1 MGARLSPNAT
11 DDQLLREL
19 GDRISDLV
27 SRVLDQPEFT
37 EATQR
42 SKLKVSQLAGEATT
56 TALASMSA
64 TNVEIAAIREADAAI
79 AQHEI
84 SGRTQFARV
93 AKYALPIS
101 LIFGAAAFA
110 ITAAYVTY
118 LAYSWNTLLQLF
130 GAAQT
135 ITGVSVVS
143 LLVLFIVSFLLH
155 LAASV
160 LGIQSDTPG
169 LFTSRFTTGTFIGAL
184 CLICSAA
191 APISLIWLS
200 TTDAAGLSVAAAG
213 GLFTFLVLLFGYSVL
228 YLRYGAWYESG
239 FAAFKFYTPLHRQ
252 VIAQVGGIPPGFAAL
267 GSLST
272 ALVGWHKSFTR
283 FGKGVSRAWS
293 SKQPKIGH
301 AYDDVWLARK
311 WELDEARFGAIAT
324 WDDAMMDR
332 VIAPDLR
339 ARINQLIAP
348 GFSLASKPHDAPG
361 LRQMRAQEYV
371 VPVTVFK
378 EFKRLLDRIDGGA
391 IGIAGPRGSGKT
403 TLLEAQRSGLFL
415 EAGVSPPISIMESV
429 PVEYE
434 AREFALHLY
443 GRLCR
448 AVIEYADRKQPAR
461 ANADSSYLLPKTFQR
476 LTTWSPLILGIGFAA
491 TWLLQSNSSL
501 LAETAQFFTGVRDVV
516 MPFIAANWLAF
527 AGSCLIAATIVYAL
541 RDRHRAQTASLR
553 VNNSRVE
560 DIASLRRFAESK
572 LDEVTFQQK
581 YTSGW
586 SGKLKLPLGAEASRT
601 RSVEWA
607 KQGKTYPE
615 ILHDFREFVTTALAV
630 LKAVP
635 NLPATSIVIVID
647 ELDKIPSIDKAQ
659 QFTDEI
665 KGLFVTEAPGC
676 LFLVS
681 VSNEALAAFEQ
692 RGLPVRDAFDSA
704 FDAVVRIRYLNL
716 TDTMALLRGRVVGL
730 SDVLLCLCYC
740 MAGGLPREL
749 IRIAREIVDLT
760 DRGIVQIDEIAK
772 ELLTADLSAKI
783 SGARS
788 VISRNSECEPWTSA
802 LLQRLSSRSIGD
814 FETDAMLSLVSN
826 PPVLSED
833 ERPELQTLSRI
844 QTSSIGYIYYCATL
858 KEVFSSTLDEN
869 SFQEAL
875 KSGTASSFEN
885 LAVARQMFA
894 ESARLAWLSVSSFRT
909 AWGLKVIDP
918 PGHTGD

>member
-1 MGARLSPNAT
+1 MT
-11 DDQLLREL
+11 DDQLLQEL
-19 GDRISDLV
+19 AERIGDLV
-27 SRVLDQPEFT
+27 SRVLAQPEFA

-42 SKLKVSQLAGEATT
+42 SKLKVSRLAEEVTA
-56 TALASMSA
+56 TALVSMSA
-64 TNVEIAAIREADAAI
+64 TNAEIAAIREAGAAI
-79 AQHEI
+79 VQHER
-84 SGRTQFARV
+84 SGRAQFARV
-93 AKYALPIS
+93 AKFALPIS
-101 LIFGAAAFA
+101 LALGAAAFA
-110 ITAAYVTY
+110 IAATY
-118 LAYSWNTLLQLF
+118 IIYLIFSWDALLQSF

-135 ITGVSVVS
+135 ISAVSVIS
-143 LLVLFIVSFLLH
+143 LLVLFIVSFMLH
-155 LAASV
+155 LAGSA
-160 LGIQSDTPG
+160 LGIQNDTPG
-169 LFTSRFTTGTFIGAL
+169 LFTGRFTTGTFIGAL

-191 APISLIWLS
+191 APISLIWLL
-200 TTDAAGLSVAAAG
+200 TTNAAGLSVAAAG
-213 GLFTFLVLLFGYSVL
+213 GLFTCLVLLFGYSLL

-272 ALVGWHKSFTR
+272 ALVGWHKSFTG

-293 SKQPKIGH
+293 SKQPNLGH
-301 AYDDVWLARK
+301 AYDDIWLAKK
-311 WELDEARFGAIAT
+311 WELDEARADAVAT

-332 VIAPDLR
+332 VISPDLR
-339 ARINQLIAP
+339 AKINQTLAP
-348 GFSLASKPHDAPG
+348 GFSLTSKPHDAPG
-361 LRQMRAQEYV
+361 LRQMRSQEYV
-371 VPVTVFK
+371 VPVTIFNNY
-378 EFKRLLDRIDGGA
+378 KRLLSRIDGGA

-415 EAGVSPPISIMESV
+415 DAGVSPPISIIESV

-443 GRLCR
+443 GRLCK
-448 AVIEYADRKQPAR
+448 AVIEFTDRNQPAR
-461 ANADSSYLLPKTFQR
+461 ANPESSHLLPKAIQR
-476 LTTWSPLILGIGFAA
+476 LIAWSPLIVGFGLAA
-491 TWLLQSNSSL
+491 TWLLESNTRL
-501 LAETAQFFTGVRDVV
+501 LAETGQILTSVRGVA
-516 MPFIAANWLAF
+516 MPFITANWLAF
-527 AGSCLIAATIVYAL
+527 VGTCLIAVTIVYFL
-541 RDRHRAQTASLR
+541 RDRHRVQTASLR
-553 VNNSRVE
+553 VIDRRVE
-560 DIASLRRFAESK
+560 DVASLHRYAEAK

-586 SGKLKLPLGAEASRT
+586 SGKLKLPLGAEANRT

-607 KQGKTYPE
+607 KQGKSYPE
-615 ILHDFREFVTTALAV
+615 ILHDFREFVVTALSV

-635 NLPATSIVIVID
+635 TLPTTSIVIVID

-704 FDAVVRIRYLNL
+704 FDAIVRIGYLDL
-716 TDTMALLRGRVVGL
+716 TDTMALLRGRVVGM

-760 DRGIVQIDEIAK
+760 DRDIVQIDEIAK
-772 ELLTADLSAKI
+772 ELLISDLSAKV

-788 VISRNSECEPWTSA
+788 VISRHSECEPWTSA
-802 LLQRLSSRSIGD
+802 LLQHLSSRAIAD
-814 FETDAMLSLVSN
+814 LETDAMLGLVSN
-826 PPVLSED
+826 PPLATEG
-833 ERPELQTLSRI
+833 ERPEIQTLLRI
-844 QTSSIGYIYYCATL
+844 QTSSIGYIYYCATI
-858 KEVFSSTLDEN
+858 KEVFSSSLNVEA
-869 SFQEAL
+869 FQAAS
-875 KSGTASSFEN
+875 KSGTAHSFEN
-885 LAVARQMFA
+885 LARARQMFA
-894 ESARLAWLSVSSFRT
+894 ENARLAWLSISSFRT

-918 PGHTGD
+918 PGHTET